1 MEVLRKWGECC
12 NFKYGSQ
19 GRHNRK
25 KYLKKVREFPMQIT
39 RRALQ
44 AEGTSA
50 EALRW
55 TQEAHTHSK
64 GQQGGKCVN
73 GGVGNNIRLGGEM
86 QSM

>member
-1 MEVLRKWGECC
+1 
-12 NFKYGSQ
+12 
-19 GRHNRK
+19 
-25 KYLKKVREFPMQIT
+25 MQIT
-39 RRALQ
+39 RRRALQ

>member
-19 GRHNRK
+19 GRHNGK

-39 RRALQ
+39 RRRALQ

-55 TQEAHTHSK
+55 TQRHTHIQRDSREAS
-64 GQQGGKCVN
+64 V
-73 GGVGNNIRLGGEM
+73 
-86 QSM
+86 